1 MEAID
6 GKGATRG
13 PKVDVTGPE
22 EDPRSETEDHTA
34 ESVASEEGGYTLRNE
49 LAASSHRDGSMY
61 WDMDWLW
68 WKQDFRIVDRDE
80 TRLEAMTFSNP
91 TDCIIHD
98 GTCMKHYARGML
110 QVFSLELA
118 KIPMD
123 GGSVELYGYVAIRDD
138 LDPLL
143 NYVVNISRDF
153 PITVQQGSLINMVGP
168 KRGIEMSDF
177 TLIEYDMRIKIG
189 DHENDDLQLIDGAS
203 LIGDGGLWNQPF
215 MLDIRG
221 GDGAVNMSLS
231 RLCRAVEAT
240 IEIIILEVQSNFN
253 LSLGCLTS
261 GIDEDIQIFDD
272 SITEPRVLRRF
283 VVAAVKDSLIDLKFK
298 VEAVSSGSNQHCC
311 SFSAKTHGHD
321 IQEIKIDVALISVK
335 VTWSTLPCGFPA

>member
-1 MEAID
+1 
-6 GKGATRG
+6 
-13 PKVDVTGPE
+13 
-22 EDPRSETEDHTA
+22 
-34 ESVASEEGGYTLRNE
+34 
-49 LAASSHRDGSMY
+49 
-61 WDMDWLW
+61 MD
-68 WKQDFRIVDRDE
+68 
-80 TRLEAMTFSNP
+80 
-91 TDCIIHD
+91 
-98 GTCMKHYARGML
+98 
-110 QVFSLELA
+110 
-118 KIPMD
+118 
-123 GGSVELYGYVAIRDD
+123 
-138 LDPLL
+138 
-143 NYVVNISRDF
+143 
-153 PITVQQGSLINMVGP
+153 GP

-240 IEIIILEVQSNFN
+240 IEIIILEVRSNFN

-261 GIDEDIQIFDD
+261 GIDEDIRIFDD
-272 SITEPRVLRRF
+272 SITDSRVLRRF

-321 IQEIKIDVALISVK
+321 TQEIKIDLALISVK

>member
-1 MEAID
+1 
-6 GKGATRG
+6 
-13 PKVDVTGPE
+13 
-22 EDPRSETEDHTA
+22 
-34 ESVASEEGGYTLRNE
+34 
-49 LAASSHRDGSMY
+49 
-61 WDMDWLW
+61 MD
-68 WKQDFRIVDRDE
+68 
-80 TRLEAMTFSNP
+80 
-91 TDCIIHD
+91 
-98 GTCMKHYARGML
+98 
-110 QVFSLELA
+110 
-118 KIPMD
+118 
-123 GGSVELYGYVAIRDD
+123 
-138 LDPLL
+138 
-143 NYVVNISRDF
+143 
-153 PITVQQGSLINMVGP
+153 GP

-240 IEIIILEVQSNFN
+240 IEIIILEVRSNFN

-261 GIDEDIQIFDD
+261 GIDEDIRIFDD
-272 SITEPRVLRRF
+272 SITESRVLRRF

-298 VEAVSSGSNQHCC
+298 VEAVSSGPNQHCC

-321 IQEIKIDVALISVK
+321 TQEIKIDLALISVK